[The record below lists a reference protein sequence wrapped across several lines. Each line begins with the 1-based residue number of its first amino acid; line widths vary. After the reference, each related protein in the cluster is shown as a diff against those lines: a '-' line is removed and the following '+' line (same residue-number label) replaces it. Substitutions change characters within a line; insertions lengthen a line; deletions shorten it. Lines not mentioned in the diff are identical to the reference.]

1 MRCKTVLRLTD
12 DHVDGLLPARSAE
25 QVRRHL
31 DLCADCRE
39 ETEAA
44 RAASTSLAAW
54 GDLEPPPAC
63 FESILARIEHLPA
76 DAHLRG
82 RRRRLVSFRQAQWLV
97 TSGIAA
103 AAVMLIGISLT
114 NPHPQPVRLNRP
126 AELPFVMRATYDVG
140 VGSDSVGAGVAGL
153 RVAPPSMVGV
163 PLLMDSGIGRRPVF
177 VDRSSDEPTSPAAEQ
192 HELLPPG
199 EGPR

>member
-25 QVRRHL
+25 QVRQHL
-31 DLCADCRE
+31 DACADCRE

-82 RRRRLVSFRQAQWLV
+82 RRRRLVSFRHAQWLA
-97 TSGIAA
+97 TSGLAA
-103 AAVMLIGISLT
+103 AAAILIGVSFSDFS
-114 NPHPQPVRLNRP
+114 PQPMRLHQPMSQSDFRVVRYPGVPKAANSMLTPSPR
-126 AELPFVMRATYDVG
+126 VG
-140 VGSDSVGAGVAGL
+140 NFKMLFNTGL
-153 RVAPPSMVGV
+153 RK
-163 PLLMDSGIGRRPVF
+163 RRVF
-177 VDRSSDEPTSPAAEQ
+177 VPASSNDTQPEGA
-192 HELLPPG
+192 LPPG